1 MPALLDTA
9 LKTYRAKRRFDAT
22 AEPRGGRDNALGAL
36 YVIQKHAARRLH
48 YDFRLELD
56 GVLLSWAVT
65 RGPSYNIRDKRL
77 AVRTEDHPLEYGGF
91 EGTIPAGN
99 YGAGTVMLWDT
110 GNWAPQGDPHQG
122 LRDGKLAFVLHGE
135 RLRGRWALVRMR
147 PDAKPAKTKRENWL
161 LIKESDEYANT
172 DPDVLAAHDA
182 SAATGRTLQQI
193 AEAGAVS
200 RQDLPP
206 FRPPMLATLVDEPP
220 RGGDWIYE
228 IKYDGYRALIA
239 ANQRDVTIYTRS
251 GLDWTAKFAQIASAV
266 AALRLDRVL
275 LDGEITVVDA
285 QGRTDFNALVAALES
300 GKGTLSC
307 FVFDLLQANG
317 KDLSSAPLSARKIAL
332 KKLLGTPGKTA
343 PL

>member
-1 MPALLDTA
+1 
-9 LKTYRAKRRFDAT
+9 
-22 AEPRGGRDNALGAL
+22 
-36 YVIQKHAARRLH
+36 
-48 YDFRLELD
+48 
-56 GVLLSWAVT
+56 
-65 RGPSYNIRDKRL
+65 
-77 AVRTEDHPLEYGGF
+77 
-91 EGTIPAGN
+91 
-99 YGAGTVMLWDT
+99 
-110 GNWAPQGDPHQG
+110 
-122 LRDGKLAFVLHGE
+122 
-135 RLRGRWALVRMR
+135 
-147 PDAKPAKTKRENWL
+147 
-161 LIKESDEYANT
+161 
-172 DPDVLAAHDA
+172 
-182 SAATGRTLQQI
+182 
-193 AEAGAVS
+193 
-200 RQDLPP
+200 
-206 FRPPMLATLVDEPP
+206 MLATLVDEPP

-275 LDGEITVVDA
+275 LDGEITVV
-285 QGRTDFNALVAALES
+285 AALES